1 MSAKR
6 QARASVHSLAFK
18 RRCVFILDLC
28 LYFVLS
34 NTDLSCVYDIVR
46 IHTRW
51 VFGDDRSLLWGGE
64 VVVMTASYVHT
75 KQKLSQILLLCGM
88 DQKNGVTSITKDK
101 ERWCWR
107 IHNQHVYCVMLL
119 GNVYGR
125 YTATQSWETR
135 AISGEITLIW
145 QSTTETEG
153 EESNNNHIWYHQR

>member
-1 MSAKR
+1 M
-6 QARASVHSLAFK
+6 
-18 RRCVFILDLC
+18 CID
-28 LYFVLS
+28 Y
-34 NTDLSCVYDIVR
+34 NTG
-46 IHTRW
+46 W

-119 GNVYGR
+119 RNVYGR
-125 YTATQSWETR
+125 YTTTQSWETR

-153 EESNNNHIWYHQR
+153 RGKSLTATIYDIIRDSEEGTTNNVCWTIYASCLSWAHTNC